1 MSKNIAGMSHNE
13 LPPPFES
20 LPLGVYRLTLE
31 GYLLTINT
39 AFAQLHGYQNPGE
52 FRQQLGNTRLNPYAN
67 PEHIQQFHAAL
78 LKDGTVHNPPV
89 QWIRHRTGETIW
101 VRESAHLVRDGEQL
115 PLFYEGTAED
125 VTHETTA
132 HQAIVAEHNA
142 LQSLL
147 QAIPDQLWLKDLYG
161 TYRICNQHFADAMGL
176 RTRDIIGSVDADHPY
191 APLAAHYFVA
201 DESVVHMARPIRY
214 EVETR
219 TSQSNDYATY
229 EIIKAPV
236 RSAAGGVSGVLAL
249 ARNITE
255 RKLVGSQL
263 METEEQRELA
273 LLETDMGRWDY
284 YPLRQRGLFF
294 DAAGWHILDHPKP
307 AARGA
312 AQSSRGQK
320 LAELVHPEDLPHAL
334 QAIRFLLDEDGPNAQ
349 ICLEFRLQNYFS
361 DWKWIRCRGKVIKR
375 RNDGT
380 ALCIAGSL
388 TDIHAYRTAAAS
400 VTQLETQL
408 HAMQQAIPC
417 IALGVTHDGVIR
429 SIFAL
434 GTNPMNIPPRNILN
448 RHVSDIFSPAAA
460 NEWVSALTE
469 ATSEGSARGRQ
480 FSIDMSGR
488 IHWFELS
495 VVRAPLAI
503 DATALLIAFAQDI
516 TESKARSDTMN
527 HLAFHDALTGL
538 PNRRLL
544 TDRLERAL
552 ARSARNG
559 LCGAVLFID
568 LDHFKQLNDTR
579 GHVTGD
585 ALLKAVGT
593 RLQNAVRDVDTVAR
607 LGGDEF
613 VILLSDLSD
622 QMEIAQAQ
630 AQALASKILLKLRM
644 PHDLPSPGS
653 APGAFCITPS
663 IGISLFG
670 TDSDSPESLLARADA
685 AMYQAKANGG
695 NCQHLHGSLP
705 TLS

>member
-1 MSKNIAGMSHNE
+1 MSNNIAGMSHNE
-13 LPPPFES
+13 LPPPFAT
-20 LPLGVYRLTLE
+20 LPIGVYRLTLE
-31 GYLLTINT
+31 GHLLTINK
-39 AFAQLHGYQNPGE
+39 AFAQLHGYKNTNE
-52 FRQQLGNTRLNPYAN
+52 FHQLLGNTRLNPYAE
-67 PEHIQQFHAAL
+67 PERIQQVHSAL
-78 LKDGTVHNPPV
+78 LEEGTVYNHPV
-89 QWIRHRTGETIW
+89 QWVRHRTGETIW
-101 VRESAHLVRDGEQL
+101 VRESAHLVRDSDQL

-125 VTHETTA
+125 VTQETLS
-132 HQAIVAEHNA
+132 HQAMLSEHNA

-176 RTRDIIGSVDADHPY
+176 GTGEIIGSVDADHPH

-219 TSQSNDYATY
+219 TSKSNDYATY

-273 LLETDMGRWDY
+273 LLETDIGRWDY

-294 DAAGWHILDHPKP
+294 DASGWHILDHPKP

-320 LAELVHPEDLPHAL
+320 LAEVVHPDDLPSAL
-334 QAIRFLLDEDGPNAQ
+334 QAIRFLLEDHSPNAH
-349 ICLEFRLQNYFS
+349 ICLELRLQNYFS
-361 DWKWIRCRGKVIKR
+361 DWKWTRCRGKVIKR
-375 RNDGT
+375 RSDGT

-388 TDIHAYRTAAAS
+388 TDIHAFKTAAAS
-400 VTQLETQL
+400 VTQLETHLQ
-408 HAMQQAIPC
+408 AMQQAIPC
-417 IALGVTHDGVIR
+417 IALGVTHDGIIR
-429 SIFAL
+429 SILAPGSNPL
-434 GTNPMNIPPRNILN
+434 GLHPRNVLN
-448 RHVSDIFSPAAA
+448 RHVSDIFSPIAATVWH
-460 NEWVSALTE
+460 NALE
-469 ATSEGSARGRQ
+469 QATSEGSARGRQ
-480 FSIDMSGR
+480 FSIDMNGR
-488 IHWFELS
+488 MRWFELS
-495 VVRAPLAI
+495 VVRASMSVE
-503 DATALLIAFAQDI
+503 ATPLLIAFAQDI
-516 TESKARSDTMN
+516 TDSKARSDTMN

-544 TDRLERAL
+544 MDRLERAL

-568 LDHFKQLNDTR
+568 LDHFKALNDTH
-579 GHVTGD
+579 GHVAGD

-593 RLQNAVRDVDTVAR
+593 RLQNSVRDADTVAR

-613 VILLSDLSD
+613 VILLSDLSE
-622 QMEIAQAQ
+622 QMDTAQAQ
-630 AQALASKILLKLRM
+630 AQVLASKILLKLRI
-644 PHDLPSPGS
+644 PHDVPSQHLPSE
-653 APGAFCITPS
+653 AFCITPS
-663 IGISLFG
+663 IGITLFG
-670 TDSDSPESLLARADA
+670 GGNDEPEALLARADA
-685 AMYQAKANGG
+685 AMYQAKADGG
-695 NCQHLHGSLP
+695 NCQHLHGSQP
-705 TLS
+705 TL